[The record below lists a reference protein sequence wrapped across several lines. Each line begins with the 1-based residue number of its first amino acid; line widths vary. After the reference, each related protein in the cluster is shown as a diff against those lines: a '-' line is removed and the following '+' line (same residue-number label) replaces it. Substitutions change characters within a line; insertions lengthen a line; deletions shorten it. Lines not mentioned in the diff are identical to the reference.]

1 MRHESTVPVV
11 VSGTTDS
18 VRWRNSIVDNRP
30 VMAMSWI
37 TRVTVE
43 GADVAKQAIIFVTR
57 VTGAQIMEPA

>member
-1 MRHESTVPVV
+1 
-11 VSGTTDS
+11 
-18 VRWRNSIVDNRP
+18 
-30 VMAMSWI
+30 MAMSWI